1 MSHGMLARRA
11 LPGAGVVLL
20 VACPHAG
27 WAAPVP
33 ARLDDT
39 GMTQCAVFD
48 DAQQEWVLS
57 TRCKGTGQDP
67 VYGRDARAPSDKDG
81 RAGFSFVKIGDD
93 GELLPR
99 RALSWRCVLDDVTGL
114 MWEVKTADG
123 SLFDYRNLFTN
134 VGDGRSNNTSSYVA
148 AVNAV
153 GLCGADD
160 WRLPS
165 RGEMESL
172 LDYSHA
178 SFSPMIDADW
188 FPNTLGALHWTSTSS
203 EVNGGGAGYWWA
215 VNFFAGNTLW
225 RNGEFDRDPV
235 RLVRG
240 GVAAPPKRW
249 KVHGTAGDEVLDK
262 QTRLIWR
269 RCAEGRTW
277 TGTTCAG
284 SGTVF
289 LDGIDAV
296 AQALAERA
304 RTGQPWR
311 APNIKELSTLVDTDA
326 NFPAIDQA
334 AFPAFESDLYHT
346 GTFWAQNPVY
356 SWRVSFARGEV
367 TTDFSGGRL
376 LLVRDASASAP
387 D

>member
-1 MSHGMLARRA
+1 MSNDKLAR
-11 LPGAGVVLL
+11 LVLL
-20 VACPHAG
+20 GTGVALQTVCPHAS

-39 GMTQCAVFD
+39 GMTQCAVYD
-48 DAQQEWVLS
+48 DAQQEWVLTS
-57 TRCKGTGQDP
+57 RCKGTGQDP
-67 VYGRDARAPSDKDG
+67 VYGRDARDPSGKNG
-81 RAGFSFVKIGDD
+81 RAGFSFTKIDANGDA
-93 GELLPR
+93 LPR
-99 RALSWRCVLDDVTGL
+99 RALSWRCVFDDVTQL

-123 SLFDYRNLFTN
+123 SLFDYRNRYTN
-134 VGDGRSNNTSSYVA
+134 VGDGSSGDGSGYVA

-153 GLCGADD
+153 GLCGAND

-165 RGEMESL
+165 RGELESL

-178 SFSPMIDADW
+178 SFSPMVDPDW
-188 FPNTLGALHWTSTSS
+188 FPNTLGALHWTSTSA
-203 EVNGGGAGYWWA
+203 EVNGGASGYWWA
-215 VNFFAGNTLW
+215 VNFFAGDALW
-225 RNGEFDRDPV
+225 RNGAYDSDPV

-240 GVAAPPKRW
+240 GVPAPAKRW
-249 KVHGTAGDEVLDK
+249 KIRGAQGDEVLDE
-262 QTRLIWR
+262 QTHLVWR

-277 TGTTCAG
+277 TGTTCSG

-289 LDGIDAV
+289 LTGTDAM
-296 AQALAERA
+296 ARALAERK

-311 APNIKELSTLVDTDA
+311 APNIKELSTLVDADV

-334 AFPAFESDLYHT
+334 AFPAFESDQYHS
-346 GTFWAQNPVY
+346 GTFWTQNPVY

-367 TTDFSGGRL
+367 ATDFSGGRL
-376 LLVRDASASAP
+376 LLVRDAGSP